1 MLQVKME
8 KFEGPLDLLLKLIKN
23 EKLDITEISLVKI
36 ADQYIT
42 HIEETDNLSAGEIAD
57 FLLVAAKLIFLKS
70 KILLPK
76 ISEDEEGED
85 ELIEQLKIY
94 KKYLD
99 AAKKIELIIRKGDFL
114 FTRAK
119 NAEQQAFFNPPL
131 KIDKKKL
138 FEIFKNF
145 IISSEKLEVE
155 FEHGSLKKRIS
166 IQDKIEQ
173 MLSLIKRKK
182 RFVFNSLFFART
194 NRDERVVSFLAI
206 LEIMKQKNAF
216 VIQEELFSDIVV
228 RI

>member
-42 HIEETDNLSAGEIAD
+42 YIETSDNLSAGEIAD

-76 ISEDEEGED
+76 ISEDEEEED

-99 AAKKIELIIRKGDFL
+99 AAKKIELIIRKRDFL

-119 NAEQQAFFNPPL
+119 NAEQQEFFNPPL

-138 FEIFKNF
+138 SEIFKNF
-145 IISSEKLEVE
+145 ILLSKQSEIE
-155 FEHGSLKKRIS
+155 FEQGSLKKRIS
-166 IQDKIEQ
+166 IQDKIAQ
-173 MLSLIKRKK
+173 MLDLIKRKK
-182 RFVFNSLFFART
+182 NFVFNSVFFAKA
-194 NRDERVVSFLAI
+194 NRDEKVVSFLAI
-206 LEIMKQKNAF
+206 LEIIKQKNAL
-216 VIQEELFSDIVV
+216 VVQEELFADIVV